1 METAKTLIDDR
12 IRSLDGWRGETLA
25 RMRRLIL
32 AAHPGIVEEWKWNTP
47 VWSHGGILCTG
58 EAYKQTVKLTFARGA
73 SLEDPQKL
81 FNSSL
86 EGKTRRAIDLREGDT
101 IDDVAFRSL
110 IVAAVKANAAT
121 TAQQASKKK

>member
-12 IRSLDGWRGETLA
+12 IRSLDGWRGETLS
-25 RMRRLIL
+25 RVRQLIL
-32 AAHPGIVEEWKWNTP
+32 AAHPGIAEEWKWKTP

-101 IDDVAFRSL
+101 IDAVAFRSL
-110 IVAAVKANAAT
+110 IVAAVKANAAA

>member
-12 IRSLDGWRGETLA
+12 IRSLDGWRGETLS
-25 RMRRLIL
+25 RVRQLIL
-32 AAHPGIVEEWKWNTP
+32 AAHPGIAEEWKWKTP

-110 IVAAVKANAAT
+110 IVAAVKANAAA